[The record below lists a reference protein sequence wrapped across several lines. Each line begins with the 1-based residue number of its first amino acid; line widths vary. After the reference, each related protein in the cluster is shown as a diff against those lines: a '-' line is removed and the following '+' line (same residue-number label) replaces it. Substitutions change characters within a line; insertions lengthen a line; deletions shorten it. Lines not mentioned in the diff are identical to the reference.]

1 MNRFR
6 TKKRAKDDAAAGRT
20 SHEEPSSMPSL
31 FRRGKKQQQ
40 EEIKLELDLATALPS
55 DDNFRT
61 SLLMTNLSARFSMLR
76 EQDDPNSKIGKA
88 SDDSVLYPKR
98 QSRLADF
105 GFHPSGGGL
114 GLSDIAEVESIKA
127 SSRFMRTDSYASDD
141 NDAQGGSIMNRGKA
155 TEGNNL
161 FGGRQKIYK
170 IPAGKGADGGLV
182 GRALYEDDVAMSAF
196 QRWKKAEKERT
207 FLDVDDDKEDEDVSR
222 PASPVAYNQKRET
235 SSTTSSASNLARN
248 SSAATSVTSQPTA
261 TLKDWQ
267 STSTAPTSASS
278 TPALDRT
285 VVRTR
290 RLYEQAT
297 PDTPEPS
304 SVLSRIDTLNRTK
317 GFGGSRT
324 PDLTNSPSPIAP
336 GFSDRLFAER
346 RAALAKASAPNLKTI
361 SPPMS
366 ASSIG
371 SLDAGS
377 RAPQPDTK
385 LNAGGSPPL
394 SPPLSET
401 NEQPQSV
408 LPIQPNDLGKAT
420 AMGVFQKPLQPYDE
434 SKYAQRQIQLQQGRE
449 TPTGRLRAGS
459 NASFA
464 TGRSRSSSSVN
475 RQYFD
480 ARSEPVKTQPAL
492 EEEVA
497 PAASPELSTPP
508 TPRVNIERPSDMD
521 HPALRQSPM
530 PTLESLGIN
539 FSSDFSPVLEKPLSV
554 NVSVANSAQCSPD
567 HSPTLGSTANLNAGL
582 SGMVRQ
588 HLRSESN
595 ASSIYGPTPP
605 ASGVESKFPSEEEPM
620 PKSSPFLS
628 PLQGWTLPSFDADN
642 AEPTVEKLETV
653 VEAKLESV
661 AESKDS
667 NRSSDYTEDGVDEFA
682 SQLADARRR
691 VREKLTSYVE
701 SDSSR
706 ATSPHSHGDST
717 RENGGN
723 SNPLGILKPK
733 TSRGS
738 LMERSRSLVSGQSKA
753 NKILGLGATPMNT
766 SPGAGKQTAEE
777 MEPTP
782 LETMEE
788 EAPREIEPPASRTS
802 SGSDREAQADKQDG
816 DDDDNNTHPGLRAFR
831 QARRELQKRKE
842 LEMLARRQTSQTT
855 QSREASLDQ
864 ARPTDAQPIDDRRP
878 GQRSPSRE
886 RRPPPLSYRQ
896 RAPSED
902 TPSSPTA
909 AKISGERERERSGSD
924 ASGSRAGSRTGS
936 RASSRTRPPMLRS
949 NPGPYQDQLAPEH
962 MARGHMHRAPGLPG
976 TDIRR
981 SPIMPPQGH
990 PAHPGYNGPPGCN
1003 GPSGHP
1009 GYAGHPGHP
1018 GHPGRGA
1025 LSPAPSPHGLKP
1037 SRSAGNLGVHGRPMY
1052 DANSPLPSPI
1062 SPMMGGPQGLP
1073 PSPYGMGPANS
1084 PLGTPNSFG
1093 PRPRNGSASQ
1103 SPAFGPTQGFANGPN
1118 KRLVDKRD
1126 ISEPTFVMSTSRVPT
1141 VNLPHMMDSES
1152 DGNRQYPGP
1161 RHPAPPTSAPPL
1173 PPINPRRKQD
1183 TSRARPAYEPMYD
1196 DNGLSAPRLPFASQS
1211 NGSTSTLGGESE
1223 DNRSAFSVSDEEDNG
1238 KSGRRWLRKANPE
1251 AHTTGPRDF
1260 SMRRGNSPPFVVK
1273 GPPASRTV
1281 VTSHARGNPNAGG
1294 APSGMF

>member
-1 MNRFR
+1 
-6 TKKRAKDDAAAGRT
+6 
-20 SHEEPSSMPSL
+20 MPSL

-40 EEIKLELDLATALPS
+40 EEIKVELDLATALPS

-88 SDDSVLYPKR
+88 SDDSVLFPKR

-105 GFHPSGGGL
+105 GFNPSGGGL

-141 NDAQGGSIMNRGKA
+141 NDASQGGNIMNRGKA

-170 IPAGKGADGGLV
+170 IPAGKGTDGGLV

-207 FLDVDDDKEDEDVSR
+207 FLDDDDKEDEDVSR
-222 PASPVAYNQKRET
+222 PVSPVAYNRKRET

-267 STSTAPTSASS
+267 STSTAPTSACS

-290 RLYEQAT
+290 RLYEQAN

-304 SVLSRIDTLNRTK
+304 LVLSRIDTLNRTK

-324 PDLTNSPSPIAP
+324 PDLTSSPSPIAP

-346 RAALAKASAPNLKTI
+346 RAALAKASAPNLKTV

-366 ASSIG
+366 ASSVS
-371 SLDAGS
+371 SLDAGA
-377 RAPQPDTK
+377 RAPQLDTK
-385 LNAGGSPPL
+385 QNAAGSPPL

-480 ARSEPVKTQPAL
+480 ARSEPVKTQPAV
-492 EEEVA
+492 EEEAA
-497 PAASPELSTPP
+497 PAVSPALSTPAAP
-508 TPRVNIERPSDMD
+508 TVNIERPSDKD
-521 HPALRQSPM
+521 HPAFRQSPM

-539 FSSDFSPVLEKPLSV
+539 FSSDFSPVSEKPLSV

-567 HSPTLGSTANLNAGL
+567 HSPTLGSTTNLNAGL

-605 ASGVESKFPSEEEPM
+605 ASGVDSKFPAEDEPM

-628 PLQGWTLPSFDADN
+628 PLQGWTLPSFESDS
-642 AEPTVEKLETV
+642 AEPAVEKLETV
-653 VEAKLESV
+653 VEAKPES
-661 AESKDS
+661 ATESKGS

-706 ATSPHSHGDST
+706 ATSPHSHGEST
-717 RENGGN
+717 RDIGGQAN

-733 TSRGS
+733 SSRGS
-738 LMERSRSLVSGQSKA
+738 LMERSRSLVTGQSKA
-753 NKILGLGATPMNT
+753 NKILGLGATTMST
-766 SPGAGKQTAEE
+766 SPGPAKQTAEE

-782 LETMEE
+782 LETMVE
-788 EAPREIEPPASRTS
+788 EAPRETEPPVSRAN
-802 SGSDREAQADKQDG
+802 SGSDREVEAQADKQEG
-816 DDDDNNTHPGLRAFR
+816 DDDDGNTHPGLRAFR

-842 LEMLARRQTSQTT
+842 LEMLARRQANQTT
-855 QSREASLDQ
+855 QSRETSLDQ
-864 ARPTDAQPIDDRRP
+864 ARPDDAQPMDDRRP
-878 GQRSPSRE
+878 AQRSPSRE
-886 RRPPPLSYRQ
+886 RKPPPLSYRQ

-902 TPSSPTA
+902 APNSPTTS
-909 AKISGERERERSGSD
+909 KTSGERERERSGSD
-924 ASGSRAGSRTGS
+924 ASGSRAGSRAGS
-936 RASSRTRPPMLRS
+936 RTSSRTRPPMLRS
-949 NPGPYQDQLAPEH
+949 NPGTYQDQLAPEH
-962 MARGHMHRAPGLPG
+962 MARGQMHRAPGLPG

-990 PAHPGYNGPPGCN
+990 PAHPGYSGHP
-1003 GPSGHP
+1003 GHP
-1009 GYAGHPGHP
+1009 GYAGHPGYP

-1062 SPMMGGPQGLP
+1062 SPMIGGPHGLP

-1084 PLGTPNSFG
+1084 PLGTPTSFG

-1103 SPAFGPTQGFANGPN
+1103 SPAFGPTQGFPNGPT

-1126 ISEPTFVMSTSRVPT
+1126 ISEPTFVMTTSQVPT
-1141 VNLPHMMDSES
+1141 VNLPHMMDAEA
-1152 DGNRQYPGP
+1152 DGNRQYGGS
-1161 RHPAPPTSAPPL
+1161 RHPPAPTSAPPL

-1183 TSRARPAYEPMYD
+1183 TLRTRPAYEPTYD
-1196 DNGLSAPRLPFASQS
+1196 DNGLSAPRLPYASQS
-1211 NGSTSTLGGESE
+1211 NGSTSTLGESE

-1238 KSGRRWLRKANPE
+1238 KSGRRWLRKATPD

-1294 APSGMF
+1294 APGGMF